1 MDLYYT
7 DLFQI
12 KEMRDYVVQ
21 KNNCDDIGLNWVIQY
36 FYPELKTIT
45 IDGNVL
51 NISPKVAQAT
61 GKSHYPFRTQCI
73 QKFT

>member
-1 MDLYYT
+1 
-7 DLFQI
+7 
-12 KEMRDYVVQ
+12 MRDYVVQ